1 MILKK
6 YKIKTLAGDASSRKF
21 FRKFYDDKKS
31 KVIVVSKKEK
41 FKNLILYA
49 AINNFLIKNKILAP
63 KIYKINIREGF
74 MEISDFGDKNFH
86 KVMKKKKSRIFFL

>member
-6 YKIKTLAGDASSRKF
+6 NKLKALAGDASSRKF
-21 FRKFYDDKKS
+21 CDDKKS

-49 AINNFLIKNKILAP
+49 AINNFLIKNKI
-63 KIYKINIREGF
+63 
-74 MEISDFGDKNFH
+74 
-86 KVMKKKKSRIFFL
+86 

>member
-6 YKIKTLAGDASSRKF
+6 NKLKALAGDASSRKF
-21 FRKFYDDKKS
+21 FRKFCDDKKS

-49 AINNFLIKNKILAP
+49 AINNFLI
-63 KIYKINIREGF
+63 
-74 MEISDFGDKNFH
+74 
-86 KVMKKKKSRIFFL
+86 